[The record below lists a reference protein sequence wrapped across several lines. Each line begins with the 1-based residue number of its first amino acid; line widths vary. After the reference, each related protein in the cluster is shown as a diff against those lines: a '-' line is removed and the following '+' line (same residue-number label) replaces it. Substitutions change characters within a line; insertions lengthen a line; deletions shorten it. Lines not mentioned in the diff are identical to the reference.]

1 MKTSN
6 SFMKAL
12 SLGLAMCLVVGLYN
26 CKPKE
31 TEPEVPD
38 FGKDFENVKPL
49 PAITQSTP
57 AAVTTTP
64 AKVEVSAAAT
74 AAATGL
80 ASGTVTAAVTSTAAD
95 MAKAVSPEKATSIA
109 AAFTP
114 AVLTTLSSGGALPA
128 SLQADINALK
138 SNAALAAYLPKV
150 TAPTV
155 NGAPVSLLI
164 EKGITNSDIESLPL
178 SYPSFAVAGTS
189 SECTDAATA
198 AFNAAK
204 KILNDSKAAQDKIVN
219 DTYNAGVALISSTS
233 CKASATA
240 SLTAGLA
247 AAQTALN
254 AGIAGIDK
262 MVADKAITEA
272 IGSLLKA
279 FAYANYAITVEA
291 IKISS
296 DASVKACDAEA
307 AAKIAAL
314 KAVQTKDLATIQ
326 AAYNAAIAPVNT
338 LGEAAQKKCHDQGQG
353 N

>member
-31 TEPEVPD
+31 TEPEIPD
-38 FGKDFENVKPL
+38 FGKEFENVKPL

-64 AKVEVSAAAT
+64 AKVEVSAAAS
-74 AAATGL
+74 AAASGL

-155 NGAPVSLLI
+155 NGAPVSILI
-164 EKGITNSDIESLPL
+164 EKGNNSDIESLPL

-189 SECTDAATA
+189 SECTDAAEA
-198 AFNAAK
+198 AVAAAK
-204 KILNDSKAAQDKIVN
+204 KILADSKAANEKIVN
-219 DTYNAGVALISSTS
+219 DTYNTAAAAVSSTS
-233 CKASATA
+233 CKSTV
-240 SLTAGLA
+240 TAGLTANLA
-247 AAQTALN
+247 AAKTALD
-254 AGIAGIDK
+254 AGIAGITKMITDK
-262 MVADKAITEA
+262 TVTEA
-272 IGSLLKA
+272 NGALLKA
-279 FAYANYAITVEA
+279 FAYSNYAISVEA
-291 IKISS
+291 FKTSS
-296 DASVKACDAEA
+296 DQATKACDAEG

-314 KAVQTKDLATIQ
+314 KAVQTKDLATIK
-326 AAYNAAIAPVNT
+326 AAYDAAIAPINT
-338 LGEAAQKKCHDQGQG
+338 ANEANYKKCHDQGQG

>member
-31 TEPEVPD
+31 TEPEVPN
-38 FGKDFENVKPL
+38 FGKEFENVKPL

-80 ASGTVTAAVTSTAAD
+80 ASGTVTAAVTSTATD

-164 EKGITNSDIESLPL
+164 EKGDNNNAESLPL
-178 SYPSFAVAGTS
+178 SYPSFVTTGVS
-189 SECTDAATA
+189 SECTDASDA
-198 AFNAAK
+198 AYAAAK
-204 KILNDSKAAQDKIVN
+204 KILDDSKIAQDKLVN
-219 DTYNAGVALISSTS
+219 DTYNTAAAAVSSTS
-233 CKASATA
+233 CKSTV
-240 SLTAGLA
+240 TAGLTANLA
-247 AAQTALN
+247 AAKTVLD
-254 AGIAGIDK
+254 AGIAGVSKMITDK
-262 MVADKAITEA
+262 TVTEA
-272 IGSLLKA
+272 NGALLKA
-279 FAYANYAITVEA
+279 FAYSNYAISVEA
-291 IKISS
+291 FKTSA
-296 DASVKACDAEA
+296 DQGTKACDAEGT
-307 AAKIAAL
+307 AKIAAL
-314 KAVQTKDLATIQ
+314 KAVQTKDLGTIKTAYD
-326 AAYNAAIAPVNT
+326 AAVAPLKAIN
-338 LGEAAQKKCHDQGQG
+338 EANIKKCHDQGQG